1 MDNTWI
7 GFTVVVLTVVASHAR
22 LHRDIADLRERMTRL
37 EIQMTERIGR
47 LEGIVEGFIAAQK
60 TG

>member
-7 GFTVVVLTVVASHAR
+7 GFLIVVLTVIASHAR
-22 LHRDIADLRERMTRL
+22 LHRDIADLRERMAKL
-37 EIQMTERIGR
+37 AGV
-47 LEGIVEGFIAAQK
+47 VEGFVASRK